1 MASSSS
7 PESGP
12 FLTSCA
18 GTDVGRAREKNEDA
32 FVLVDLDAPAHSI
45 GCKGERIDIASR
57 RMLLALSDGM
67 GGHSAGEV
75 ASALALKTLVDHLAA
90 QPLDPAHLDRQLD
103 AAVQAANTAVHT
115 AASTQGRHGMGAT
128 LTAALLVDGVAWIA
142 EVGDS
147 RAYLL
152 RNNKLCQLTRDQS
165 FVQMLVDTG
174 AMTED
179 QARTSSHRNVILQA
193 IGVEP
198 SIHVAL
204 GRLDL
209 RRGDRLLLC
218 SDGLSNEVEDAELAA
233 LLSREAPAAACEH
246 AIARANQHGGRDNIT
261 SIVAVLDGEALPA
274 PQPDESIAATHQ
286 VIQEYR
292 YGADAETTQP

>member
-1 MASSSS
+1 MGSS
-7 PESGP
+7 SGP

-18 GTDVGRAREKNEDA
+18 RTDVGRARDKNEDA
-32 FVLVDLDAPAHSI
+32 FVLVDLASPTRSI
-45 GCKGERIDIASR
+45 GCNGERIDISSR
-57 RMLLALSDGM
+57 AMLLALSDGM

-75 ASALALKTLVDHLAA
+75 ASALTLKTLVAHLAA

-115 AASTQGRHGMGAT
+115 AAGSHGRAGMGAT
-128 LTAALLVDGVAWIA
+128 LTAALVVDNVAWIA

-152 RNNKLCQLTRDQS
+152 RNHKLCQLTRDQS

-179 QARTSSHRNVILQA
+179 QARTSTRRNVILQA
-193 IGVEP
+193 IGISATV
-198 SIHVAL
+198 HVAL

-218 SDGLSNEVEDAELAA
+218 SDGLSNEVDDAELAT
-233 LLSREAPAAACEH
+233 LLAREAPAAACDR

-261 SIVAVLDGEALPA
+261 SIVAVLDGDALPA
-274 PQPDESIAATHQ
+274 PQPDESIAATHH
-286 VIQEYR
+286 VIQAFQ
-292 YGADAETTQP
+292 YGPDAETTHP